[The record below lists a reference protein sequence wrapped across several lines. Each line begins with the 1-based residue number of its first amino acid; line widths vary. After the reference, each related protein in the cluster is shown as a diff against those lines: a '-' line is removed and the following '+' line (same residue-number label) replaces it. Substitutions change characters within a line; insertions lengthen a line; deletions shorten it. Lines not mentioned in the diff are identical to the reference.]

1 MIVQFSTQEME
12 PDITVLSLSGQL
24 SLGNRLSE
32 IEYDIKKRI
41 QGGARKLLVDLTQ
54 LTYIDSAGLG
64 TIAVL
69 AGSVGR
75 AGGKLAIAGAAGKV
89 LEVMEVT
96 NLNKVLCLCAD
107 VAAARAALDEAAS
120 SAPSA

>member
-1 MIVQFSTQEME
+1 MIVQYSAQQMD
-12 PDITVLSLSGQL
+12 PDITVLNLAGQL

-32 IEYDIKKRI
+32 IEYDVKNRI
-41 QGGARKLLVDLTQ
+41 QQGARKLLVDLTQ

-89 LEVMEVT
+89 LEVMEIT

-107 VAAARAALDEAAS
+107 VAAARAALSEAAG
-120 SAPSA
+120 SAAPA